1 MNNESKKNEI
11 DQNAAPAIEKAE
23 LEAISIVLRLRT
35 GLQAGAK
42 RSFVPCV

>member
-1 MNNESKKNEI
+1 MNNEARKNEI

-23 LEAISIVLRLRT
+23 LEAISTVLRLRT

-42 RSFVPCV
+42 RTILPCI